1 MSSELKVGALF
12 FLGLGLVTTF
22 VFVFSNA
29 FHSHGAF
36 RVRFDHIQ
44 RLKVGDEVTYNGV
57 KVGTVTS
64 IQPAVV
70 KGPQGATPT
79 VEIEFSVDSSMRDSV
94 LVSKDSEYRIDMG
107 LLGGSALAIVSTGG
121 DAIHPTE
128 GEPPKGV
135 SPVTLDETVSGINKV
150 IAENKDDLHSAI
162 AGARAAIGR
171 IGDMAEQIRAL
182 VAENRPHISTAITNI
197 GGASGSIRDLVEA
210 NKGGI
215 GAAISSLK
223 DLSRHLDE
231 LVGENREMV
240 RKMIANFASAGEQV
254 TAAAKSIAEVV
265 SENRQDIH
273 KAIHGIG
280 EAAPRLDRIGSNLEL
295 ITGQIAAGKGTI
307 GKLVMDDSL
316 HDKAMQTLES
326 VNSRMEELKPV
337 TGPLASLKIWGGI
350 ESGMNTRTQVTDT
363 YAYLRLEPRPW
374 KFYSAG
380 VSYRTA
386 PKGLIAAPENPDTLH
401 VDFNIQLGWRFFS
414 DDADQIYRVT
424 VAGGLI
430 DSQLGGWAEAPIIP
444 HWLDVYV
451 MARQKDNQ
459 RQPDDRRYEHGNAL
473 MRAYVA
479 ANLYHNRIFVNLGGD
494 DLLDRAGFWIG
505 VRGELLDNDLRNMV
519 TLAGLAP

>member
-1 MSSELKVGALF
+1 MSSEVKVGALF

-29 FHSHGAF
+29 FQSRGAF
-36 RVRFDHIQ
+36 RVRFDHIE

-64 IQPAVV
+64 ITPVVV
-70 KGPQGATPT
+70 KGPNGPIPT
-79 VEIEFSVDSSMRDSV
+79 VEVEFSVDKGYRDSV

-107 LLGGSALAIVSTGG
+107 LLGGSALALVSTGG
-121 DAIHPTE
+121 GPIRPTN
-128 GEPPKGV
+128 GDPPKGV

-162 AGARAAIGR
+162 SGARAAIAR
-171 IGDMAEQIRAL
+171 IGDMAEQIRAM
-182 VAENRPHISTAITNI
+182 VSENRPHIATAITNI

-210 NKGGI
+210 NKANIGG
-215 GAAISSLK
+215 AVASLK
-223 DLSRHLDE
+223 ELGHHLDDI
-231 LVGENREMV
+231 VVENREMV
-240 RKMIANFASAGEQV
+240 RRMIGNIASAGEQV
-254 TAAAKSIAEVV
+254 GAAAKNIAEVV
-265 SENRQDIH
+265 AENRQDIR
-273 KAIHGIG
+273 KTVHGLG
-280 EAAPRLDRIGSNLEL
+280 EIAPRLDRIGANLEL

-326 VNSRMEELKPV
+326 VNQRMEELKPV

-350 ESGMNTRTQVTDT
+350 ESGVNARTEVSDT

-374 KFYSAG
+374 KFYLGG

-386 PKGLIAAPENPDTLH
+386 PKGTISAPENPDALH

-414 DDADQIYRVT
+414 DDADQIYHLT
-424 VAGGLI
+424 VAGGLV
-430 DSQLGGWAEAPIIP
+430 DSQLGGWAEAPILP
-444 HWLDVYV
+444 HWLDLYA
-451 MARQKDNQ
+451 MCREKDNK
-459 RQPDDRRYEHGNAL
+459 RQPNDRRYEHGNAF
-473 MRAYVA
+473 MRAYLA
-479 ANLYHNRIFVNLGGD
+479 TNLWHNRVFLNVGGD
-494 DLLDRAGFWIG
+494 DLLDRPGLWVG
-505 VRGELLDNDLRNMV
+505 LRGELLDNDLRNMV